1 MPVPSRM
8 SVQRFP
14 PELRAKVQ
22 IADAVAWEA
31 LIETHVIQAA
41 VFLREF
47 SPRVSALSALDLYFR
62 VVPVLEP
69 MAESIRGR
77 TLASTDLD
85 TLLPQ
90 VPARGLTGWRRF
102 RPDLQIRFLREKRNA
117 GERTFELARLAG
129 AQSAEA
135 LLDTHVRNALDF
147 SVLVARVLSFD
158 KAVERYVRE
167 FSLSM
172 ATSQAVSQ
180 RAQAEVATQQLARQY
195 RELSDLD
202 ETLDFPTTVPLHDRQ
217 EAS

>member
-14 PELRAKVQ
+14 HELRARVQ

-31 LIETHVIQAA
+31 LIETHVMQAM

-47 SPRVSALSALDLYFR
+47 SPRVSALPALDLYFR

-69 MAESIRGR
+69 MVESIRGR

-85 TLLPQ
+85 ALLPRIP
-90 VPARGLTGWRRF
+90 VPGPAGWKRL
-102 RPDLQIRFLREKRNA
+102 RPDLQIRHLREQRNVN
-117 GERTFELARLAG
+117 ERTLELARLAG

-135 LLDTHVRNALDF
+135 LLGTHVRNALDF
-147 SVLVARVLSFD
+147 AVLVARVLSFE
-158 KAVERYVRE
+158 KAVDRYVRE

-180 RAQAEVATQQLARQY
+180 RAQAEIATQQLARQY
-195 RELSDLD
+195 RETSDLD
-202 ETLDFPTTVPLHDRQ
+202 EALDFPLPDSLDDRR